1 MSEVVK
7 EAVRNGGGYVEE
19 TDLRKF
25 IKEAGNQ
32 GFETMICAFVEGM
45 AIVTLYRYE

>member
-1 MSEVVK
+1 MSELVN
-7 EAVRNGGGYVEE
+7 EAVLNGGGYVEE
-19 TDLRKF
+19 TDLREF
-25 IKEAGNQ
+25 MEEAATR